1 MSVLSLV
8 LMSAVAKSAF
18 ADLTA
23 DAPESVPFPVT
34 FTASDHTMSPAAPV
48 PISGTQAAFTYLPFN
63 ALEAVREVPSTPLIM
78 E

>member
-8 LMSAVAKSAF
+8 FISAVARSAF

-48 PISGTQAAFTYLPFN
+48 PISGT
-63 ALEAVREVPSTPLIM
+63 
-78 E
+78 